1 MPLFIVKI
9 KVDRN
14 EQLLT
19 EVFFVQAFE
28 SKWPTFFFWKLL
40 PNSTFFREITKR
52 NKQREKARFL
62 FPKKRYISL
71 ELKSFAII
79 TIDAGHDDDELDMAA
94 NAFSVMELL
103 INLFP
108 KWMVQNI
115 TYGKS

>member
-1 MPLFIVKI
+1 MCELLSQNDPHFSFENYFQIV
-9 KVDRN
+9 
-14 EQLLT
+14 L
-19 EVFFVQAFE
+19 
-28 SKWPTFFFWKLL
+28 
-40 PNSTFFREITKR
+40 FFREITKR
-52 NKQREKARFL
+52 NKQPEKVRFL

-108 KWMVQNI
+108 K
-115 TYGKS
+115 